1 MHRMGQSTAD
11 MILITDQGTQHPMR
25 AFVQQLEYVGYE
37 VHAMPRLHYDTTAS
51 IPMPRAVFVDVAS
64 QYYLNANNLF
74 TGIRATWEYVPLLL
88 VVRAT
93 EVGQVNFS
101 SGLHDFI
108 TLPINLPELEARL
121 RFTQVKTRGVV
132 TPQDELRLPGFS
144 MNLATYEVLVENNP
158 VELTHKEFELLKF
171 FIKRP
176 RRVFT
181 RAELL
186 DAVWQ
191 CDYYGGTRTVDVHIR
206 RLRAKLGDGI
216 GNMIHTVRNVGY
228 RFG

>member
-1 MHRMGQSTAD
+1 MSRLSHTTAD
-11 MILITDQGTQHPMR
+11 VILVTDQANQQPMR

-37 VHAMPRLHYDTTAS
+37 VHAMPRIHYDRTS
-51 IPMPRAVFVDVAS
+51 QIPSPRAVFVDVTS
-64 QYYLNANNLF
+64 QYYQNTENML

-88 VVRAT
+88 VVRAN
-93 EVGQVNFS
+93 EVAQVNFS
-101 SGLHDFI
+101 PGLHDFV

-121 RFTQVKTRGVV
+121 RFTQIKTRGIN
-132 TPQDELRLPGFS
+132 TPQDELRLPGFR
-144 MNLATYEVLVENNP
+144 MNLATYEVWVDNQQ

-206 RLRAKLGDGI
+206 RLRAKLGINI